1 MSNKTTLQSYNS
13 KIRTNN
19 NDLNSILETINNL
32 PDAGGGGIT
41 PTGTLNISANGTYD
55 VTNYASAKVNVAS
68 TSKKSASGT
77 FNLSSGVADYTLN
90 LGFKPKVVVIN
101 ILSTTATSGLATISW
116 VKTASTMN
124 CVILQNLSTKVYTF
138 KMEDYAEVTDTG
150 IKIKRYGSYNIPAG
164 TYSYE
169 AYE

>member
-101 ILSTTATSGLATISW
+101 MVSTSATSGLGTISW

-124 CVILQNLSTKVYTF
+124 CVILQNLSTLVYTF

-164 TYSYE
+164 RYSYE